1 MSATRIPWRQR
12 IVRFLFAAPR
22 IDYDPI
28 LDDPIS
34 LKAGATL
41 YVEVCACQLNLY
53 DKKVIILANV

>member
-41 YVEVCACQLNLY
+41 YVEVCAC
-53 DKKVIILANV
+53 